1 MSTRDQ
7 IVKNAYLYSNK
18 DIPCALLV
26 AIVDHVSGFDQLCT
40 KAGHV
45 GLMGIT
51 YEQALNQGKVHLEM
65 FDPKLNLEVGSKELK
80 RLLSTAR
87 AKFPGSK
94 VDEWY
99 LLAISAFINGGK
111 INKVLPEAIKIWE
124 ESKASNKYAKY

>member
-1 MSTRDQ
+1 
-7 IVKNAYLYSNK
+7 
-18 DIPCALLV
+18 LV

-51 YEQALNQGKVHLEM
+51 YEQATIHGKVHLQM
-65 FDPKLNLEVGSKELK
+65 FDPKMNLEVGSKELK
-80 RLLSTAR
+80 RLLGTAR

-111 INKVLPEAIKIWE
+111 IGRISVEAGEIWE
-124 ESKASNKYAKY
+124 EAKRSNKYAKY

>member
-1 MSTRDQ
+1 VSKEQ
-7 IVKNAYLYSNK
+7 IVKSAYLYANK

-26 AIVDHVSGFDQLCT
+26 AIVEHVSNFDPLCT

-51 YEQALNQGKVHLEM
+51 YEQATIHGKVHLQM
-65 FDPKLNLEVGSKELK
+65 FDPKLNLEVGAKELK
-80 RLLSTAR
+80 RLLGTAR
-87 AKFPGSK
+87 CKLPSAK

-111 INKVLPEAIKIWE
+111 IGRISVEAGKIWE
-124 ESKASNKYAKY
+124 EVKASNKYAKY